1 MQSILII
8 LSVFIF
14 TSWKSCSSAV
24 LPKWVYRVDSCPDPK
39 DIDQWINASK
49 ALNCHHDLM
58 STDPNKQASVYHCM
72 PSIHLNETVEFCGRS
87 VPIAPGF
94 CPIYNYG
101 STFATYHS
109 CLDFTYGCPTAMFHS
124 KKVYQHPECLKINR
138 ISRCFEAQTNC
149 SQSTATIT
157 SKTTTEN
164 RQRRLTSTTSV
175 YTYVDGDTKHEDSVD
190 VVKMSAV
197 TNSNNIYILITVSS
211 LAVTILLI
219 VGLTFLLRKRIY
231 IQYKHLFPR
240 KPRTI
245 PMAELNELNGTQK
258 THTNES
264 VKQSEIHIVMP
275 KENDGN
281 PTSIVNGSVQHRS
294 QEKASDE
301 SPTTLANGSVQHHSQ
316 DKATGHGCNHDD
328 GERFPLLEK
337 MINGTKMGQY
347 NNLLRTL
354 SRIMTEKVFKRI
366 KCFVKDREEVNS
378 EDLKEIKEPKDLL
391 DFLDGKYFVYNNLIY
406 LQGLFL
412 ACKAPE
418 LYDECVKYAKNRGE
432 EIHFF
437 EKGVLEN
444 GHTKVK
450 YIINCPGVSKYPR
463 SELEKLRE
471 MLANLI
477 HANYDDILVSGVKTG
492 CVIVTMMI
500 RNCLIPKL
508 RALYTSEKLTLT
520 CHWMLKLSLK
530 HKIMKVMIQDEVI
543 YPPDTLQSV
552 DELTAEASL
561 SCRVLRSALHSET
574 KLPKTNDLDR
584 HISNAIEC
592 REQSANCEDNVLS
605 KVSDMVLTKTIPSE
619 SNDFTKFLE
628 RIGGR
633 ITDDTWHSMKTHLC
647 EFVDHKRVEKM
658 NPTKMLNEL
667 SDMLK
672 LQYNMSFLE
681 WIFDKCGKPKLVK
694 DCQQYSAE
702 NQFQLECFN
711 TNFPQSVE
719 SQPIEIQ
726 FMVFELESYRDE
738 LQDLR
743 YWLAKT
749 IDVHPGQIL
758 MTALQNGPIV
768 VTFIMRKNHGNAIL
782 EYLKTDDGQIA
793 LSHKRIEKIVQNGN
807 VIEIGKALNGST
819 FVHIRLR
826 LRENRSGIRESVRN
840 LASIFTRR
848 TGIPMEGTEVYTR
861 TVPADQKRNETK
873 AKLIKEE
880 SFTEKN
886 RGLILENIE
895 PLTIEHTDIAYL
907 FNRKDLAGMKDITGR
922 RDRAEYFL
930 KLCDKLP
937 KENREIACA
946 YLEGIVSLPK
956 EKSTYNE
963 ELSPLKK
970 RIQQIREDV
979 LDEIDSEFIK
989 STIYQLED
997 VPEDVKISWS
1007 DPNKSRKEKAKIFL
1021 DFALQ
1026 KDEYVKALKKTM
1038 EEYGMQ
1044 FTE

>member
-1 MQSILII
+1 MGNTPEGRMIRYQKMMRSIFIV
-8 LSVFIF
+8 LSLFIF
-14 TSWKSCSSAV
+14 TTWKACNSAV

-39 DIDQWINASK
+39 DIYQWINASK

-58 STDPNKQASVYHCM
+58 SKDPKEQELVYHCL
-72 PSIHLNETVEFCGRS
+72 PSIYLNETVEFCGRS

-101 STFATYHS
+101 STSATYKTCS
-109 CLDFTYGCPTAMFHS
+109 DFTNGCPTAMFHS
-124 KKVYQHPECLKINR
+124 KNVYQHPECLKLNR

-149 SQSTATIT
+149 SQSTATI
-157 SKTTTEN
+157 SYKTTTEN
-164 RQRRLTSTTSV
+164 RQRMLTSTTSV

-245 PMAELNELNGTQK
+245 PMAELNELNG
-258 THTNES
+258 
-264 VKQSEIHIVMP
+264 
-275 KENDGN
+275 N

-294 QEKASDE
+294 QEKTSDE
-301 SPTTLANGSVQHHSQ
+301 SSTTLANGSVQHHSQ

-328 GERFPLLEK
+328 EERFPLLEK
-337 MINGTKMGQY
+337 MINGAKMGQY

-354 SRIMTEKVFKRI
+354 SRIMKEKVFKRI

-418 LYDECVKYAKNRGE
+418 LYDECVKYANNRGE

-561 SCRVLRSALHSET
+561 SSRVLRSALHSET

-768 VTFIMRKNHGNAIL
+768 VTFIMRENHGNAIL

-793 LSHKRIEKIVQNGN
+793 ASHKRIEKIVQNGN

-873 AKLIKEE
+873 AKPIKEE
-880 SFTEKN
+880 SFIEKN

-907 FNRKDLAGMKDITGR
+907 FNREDLAGMKGTTGR

-930 KLCDKLP
+930 KLCDGLP
-937 KENREIACA
+937 TEKREIACG
-946 YLEGIVSLPK
+946 YLEGIVSLSK

-963 ELSPLKK
+963 ELSPAKK
-970 RIQQIREDV
+970 WIQQNREDL

-997 VPEDVKISWS
+997 VPEEVKISWS

-1038 EEYGMQ
+1038 EEYGM
-1044 FTE
+1044 TD